1 MTQKM
6 ASFNYENDSK
16 QGEIKDFLFLEKDG
30 WLRDTEVRY
39 RIVHTRS
46 RWYLTMV
53 FIAIENPYR
62 FLSRAIDNY
71 NSEKKALIYAQLFQR
86 GIRKDARGT
95 LKTNENAFNI
105 CHN

>member
-1 MTQKM
+1 MQFPD
-6 ASFNYENDSK
+6 FNMDSN
-16 QGEIKDFLFLEKDG
+16 QGNRTDLLFLQTDA

-46 RWYLTMV
+46 RWFLTMV
-53 FIAIENPYR
+53 FVAIDNPYR
-62 FLSRAIDNY
+62 FLCREIDSY
-71 NSEKKALIYAQLFQR
+71 ESEKKAEIYAQLFQR

-105 CHN
+105 CDN